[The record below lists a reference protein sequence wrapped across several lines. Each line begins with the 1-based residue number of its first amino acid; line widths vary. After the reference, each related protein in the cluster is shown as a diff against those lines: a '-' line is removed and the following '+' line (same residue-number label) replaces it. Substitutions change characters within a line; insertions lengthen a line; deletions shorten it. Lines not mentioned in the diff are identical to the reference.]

1 MMRRAIL
8 ALAAPLAL
16 SAGAAGAAT
25 IDFGQ
30 LATEVRRAEGRELQW
45 SEAIGP
51 GGWTVDGVTV
61 MASDNAHLDAGFR
74 SNGYEIAPGGLG
86 LCNSPSGDCN
96 ASDFDGVREAG
107 ERLSIMFDRV
117 LSAVWTLRE
126 TTDAWR
132 NGTGPD
138 HTLANGCA
146 VVNGVE
152 TRIEGGSLLD
162 APVAAASWSFE
173 PCAGGG
179 SDFYVTAVEV
189 SDDIPPAPVPLPA
202 GAALLATALGV
213 LGFQARRKAAR

>member
-16 SAGAAGAAT
+16 CAGVASAAT

-30 LATEVRRAEGRELQW
+30 LATDVRVREGRELQW

-51 GGWTVDGVTV
+51 AGWTVDGITVT
-61 MASDNAHLDAGFR
+61 ASANAHLDAGFR
-74 SNGYEIAPGGLG
+74 SRGYVIAPGGLG

-96 ASDFDGVREAG
+96 ASDFDGIREAG
-107 ERLSIMFDRV
+107 EILTIMFDQV

-146 VVNGVE
+146 RVNGVE
-152 TRIEGGSLLD
+152 REVRDGLLLG
-162 APVAAASWSFE
+162 APTPAASAWSFE

-179 SDFYVTAVEV
+179 SDFYVTSVEV
-189 SDDIPPAPVPLPA
+189 DTTVAPIPLPA
-202 GAALLATALGV
+202 GAALLLTALGA
-213 LGFQARRKAAR
+213 LGFQARRRAAR